1 MNEIPGAGRSRA
13 RTNAFL
19 ESVAIPA
26 KHERPPLT
34 TPPTA
39 VPQEPYDVTSQVGHL
54 LRRAFQRHT
63 ALFQQEIPAGR
74 LTAAQFAAL
83 CAARDLGACSL
94 SDLMQKTAID
104 HATIRGIVERLA
116 SRALV
121 SVEGD
126 RNDGRKRVI
135 ALTPAGHALL
145 DATVPLARGVT
156 EQTFGDLNPAERV
169 ALVFLLRKMCAM
181 N

>member
-1 MNEIPGAGRSRA
+1 
-13 RTNAFL
+13 
-19 ESVAIPA
+19 
-26 KHERPPLT
+26 LT

-39 VPQEPYDVTSQVGHL
+39 APEELYDVTAQVGHL

-63 ALFQQEIPAGR
+63 ALFQQEIPAGQ

-104 HATIRGIVERLA
+104 QATIRGIVERLA
-116 SRALV
+116 NRALV

-135 ALTPAGHALL
+135 ALTPAGNALL
-145 DATVPLARGVT
+145 DATVPLARSVT

-169 ALVFLLRKMCAM
+169 ALVFLLRKMCSM
-181 N
+181 R